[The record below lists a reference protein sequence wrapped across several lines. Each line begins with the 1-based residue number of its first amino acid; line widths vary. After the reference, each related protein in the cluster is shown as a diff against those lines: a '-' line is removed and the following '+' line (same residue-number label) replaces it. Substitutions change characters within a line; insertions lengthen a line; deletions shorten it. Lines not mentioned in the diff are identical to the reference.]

1 LVYIESRIPEE
12 SEDEVRSLAEASK
25 TAIYARAQVADACRD
40 SVAQVLFDVA
50 MAPLFRIQ
58 IGGIRRQPVHLDLR
72 MCAKI
77 FLDHRRSMGM
87 EPVPDNDQP
96 ARDLALKMAEGE
108 HNIRPTDC
116 LLKWALIDMT
126 GEG

>member
-1 LVYIESRIPEE
+1 MPEE
-12 SEDEVRSLAEASK
+12 SEDEVRSPAEASK
-25 TAIYARAQVADACRD
+25 AAIYACAQVADACRD

-50 MAPLFRIQ
+50 MASLFGIQ

-77 FLDHRRSMGM
+77 FLDRRRAMGI
-87 EPVPDNDQP
+87 EPIPDNDQP
-96 ARDLALKMAEGE
+96 AGDIALKMAEGE
-108 HNIRPTDC
+108 HNIGPTDRM
-116 LLKWALIDMT
+116 LKVALIDMT